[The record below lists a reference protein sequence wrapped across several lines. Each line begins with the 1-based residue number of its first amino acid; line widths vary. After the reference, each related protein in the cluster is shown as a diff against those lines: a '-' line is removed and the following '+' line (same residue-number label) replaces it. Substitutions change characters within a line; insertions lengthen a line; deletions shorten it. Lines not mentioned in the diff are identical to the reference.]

1 VLDACC
7 KNYFL
12 ELTSESEYQKVLKR
26 KRTNKHAVQGGKV
39 STAGKIARIL
49 ELLNDGQWH
58 MLDDVR
64 KKTRLD
70 KDQLQQIVAFL
81 KEYEFIMTKD
91 EEEEIRLQVTAR
103 RFLAQNV
110 TS

>member
-12 ELTSESEYQKVLKR
+12 ELTSESEYQKVLKQ
-26 KRTNKHAVQGGKV
+26 KRTNNHAVQGKV
-39 STAGKIARIL
+39 STASKISRIL

-58 MLDDVR
+58 MLDDVQ
-64 KKTRLD
+64 KKTKLD

-81 KEYEFIMTKD
+81 KEYEFIATKD
-91 EEEEIRLQVTAR
+91 EKEEVRLQETAR
-103 RFLAQNV
+103 RFLAQNI

>member
-12 ELTSESEYQKVLKR
+12 ELTSESEYQKVLKQ
-26 KRTNKHAVQGGKV
+26 KRTNNQRCSGRKV
-39 STAGKIARIL
+39 STASKIARIL

-58 MLDDVR
+58 MLDDVQ
-64 KKTRLD
+64 KKTKLD

-81 KEYEFIMTKD
+81 KEYEFIATKD
-91 EEEEIRLQVTAR
+91 EKEEVRLQETAR
-103 RFLAQNV
+103 RFLTQNI